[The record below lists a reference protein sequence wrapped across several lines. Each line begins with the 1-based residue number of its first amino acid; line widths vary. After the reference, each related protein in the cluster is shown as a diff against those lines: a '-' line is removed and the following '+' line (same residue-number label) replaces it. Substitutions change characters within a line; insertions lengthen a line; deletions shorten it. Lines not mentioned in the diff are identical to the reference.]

1 MISVT
6 RKTKYTSIVEM
17 PEEKFK
23 QIKNDLE
30 SKNWPTRRAGE
41 KEADKLVNVNDWQD
55 DDLDSVDE
63 FEPFV

>member
-1 MISVT
+1 
-6 RKTKYTSIVEM
+6 M